1 VGLAGVVDVDADRC
15 ALVRGAPDCRCA
27 AELDLLTDRQ
37 VALRATDKA
46 RLHQRADAVGRAA
59 AARGLDDLLG
69 HVRARRSST
78 LVCELLRAAI
88 LMRVLDGDPCTAD
101 AAAALIREY
110 GVLAERDGDPRRL
123 GEAATLRA
131 YHAALFA
138 NGRDA
143 LVDTGTALAL
153 LTDIDGPEPDDEPA
167 EWARLLSRSLNGLV
181 LVLLT
186 LGAHELADEVS
197 QRAITVSA
205 NDCPLM
211 DRAVHQLN
219 RTRLQLAWA
228 LRLERA
234 GQDKEA
240 ARRFAMAARTAR
252 SAARLYAAANG
263 RTPDQAPSP
272 ADECSVI
279 GVAFALRKP
288 GPRHLPRLEALR
300 AEARFPQDRI
310 ELAIATARC
319 LRADDRVGPALEV
332 LRPLHAELAG
342 SPLETALALALH
354 REYAE
359 LSALASGTRPAAT
372 ARYAAALED
381 ELWAQDEARVEA
393 LRGHRDHHRLA
404 RAHGTVA
411 EQALQ
416 DPLTGLPNR
425 RALDAALGR
434 VGAGRAGPC
443 AVALIDLD
451 RFKDVNDS
459 ASHATGDGVL
469 REVAACLRAALR
481 AEDLVVRYGGD
492 EFVVVLPGTS
502 LAVARTALARAA
514 DAVAALPVEVAAGVT
529 MSAGVAHLRRRGRV
543 EDALATADAAM
554 YRAKR
559 AGGNT
564 VVAGTGVPRG
574 LVPAPRAAPPDRP
587 GAAQASSGSSD
598 GSSIGN
604 RTGLSR

>member
-1 VGLAGVVDVDADRC
+1 MGRAGVVDVDADRC
-15 ALVRGAPDCRCA
+15 ALVLGGPECRCA
-27 AELDLLTDRQ
+27 AEVDLLTDRQ

-46 RLHQRADAVGRAA
+46 RLHQRADAAGRAA
-59 AARGLDDLLG
+59 AARGLDELLA
-69 HVRARRSST
+69 HARSRRTSV

-88 LMRVLDGDPCTAD
+88 LMRTLDGDPREAD
-101 AAAALIREY
+101 AAGLLIREY
-110 GVLAERDGDPRRL
+110 TALAEQDGDPRRL

-131 YHAALFA
+131 YHSVLFA
-138 NGRDA
+138 HGRDA
-143 LVDTGTALAL
+143 LTDTGTALAL
-153 LTDIDGPEPDDEPA
+153 LGDLDRPGPGDDPE
-167 EWARLLSRSLNGLV
+167 EWARLLSRSLNVLV

-186 LGAHELADEVS
+186 LGAHELADEIS
-197 QRAITVSA
+197 QRAVTVSA
-205 NDCPLM
+205 PSCAPM

-252 SAARLYAAANG
+252 AAARLYATANG
-263 RTPDQAPSP
+263 RSPDQHPTP

-288 GPRHLPRLEALR
+288 GPRHLARLEALR

-310 ELAIATARC
+310 ELAIATARS
-319 LRADDRVGPALEV
+319 LRAAGRLGPALDV
-332 LRPLHAELAG
+332 LRPLHTELAG

-359 LSALASGTRPAAT
+359 LSALAGDARSEAMV
-372 ARYAAALED
+372 RYAAALEG
-381 ELWAQDEARVEA
+381 ELWAQDEARIAA
-393 LRGHRDHHRLA
+393 LRGHRDNHRLA
-404 RAHGTVA
+404 RAHGTVT

-434 VGAGRAGPC
+434 VAAGRAGSC

-451 RFKDVNDS
+451 RFKDINDT
-459 ASHATGDGVL
+459 ASHATGDVVL
-469 REVAACLRAALR
+469 REVAGCLRAALR
-481 AEDLVVRYGGD
+481 AEDLVARYGGD

-502 LAVARTALARAA
+502 LAVARTALLRAA

-529 MSAGVAHLRRRGRV
+529 MSVGLAHLRRRSRV
-543 EDALATADAAM
+543 ADAMAAADAAM

-564 VVAGTGVPRG
+564 VVAGTGLPRG
-574 LVPAPRAAPPDRP
+574 LVPAPRAAPPD
-587 GAAQASSGSSD
+587 
-598 GSSIGN
+598 
-604 RTGLSR
+604 